1 MSQLRTN
8 SIVPVGGIPAGA
20 SGGGVV
26 QTVQSTLTSVISYN
40 SGGAQIPITASITP
54 RSSSNKILIIGQI
67 CCDIDS
73 SSRGFLS
80 LSKAGSKI
88 TAYQGDAAGSRTLA
102 VGNMENNDTGVA
114 QIYTL
119 CYLDSP
125 ATTSSTTY
133 GIVMERDGSTMYVNR
148 SSDDSNSGTRMRG
161 ATSLT
166 LLEISG

>member
-1 MSQLRTN
+1 
-8 SIVPVGGIPAGA
+8 
-20 SGGGVV
+20 
-26 QTVQSTLTSVISYN
+26 VI
-40 SGGAQIPITASITP
+40 
-54 RSSSNKILIIGQI
+54 
-67 CCDIDS
+67 IDS
-73 SSRGFLS
+73 AARGFLS
-80 LSKAGSKI
+80 LTKAGSKI

-102 VGNMENNDTGVA
+102 VGNMENGDTGVG

-133 GIVMERDGSTMYVNR
+133 GIGMERDGSTMYVNR
-148 SSDDSNSGTRMRG
+148 SADDSNAGGRMRG

>member
-1 MSQLRTN
+1 MSQVRTN
-8 SIVPVGGIPAGA
+8 SLVPIGGVPAGA

-26 QTVQSTLTSVISYN
+26 QCVQSILTSATSFN
-40 SGGAQIPITASITP
+40 SGTLQIPITASITP

-73 SSRGFLS
+73 NSRGFLS
-80 LSKAGSKI
+80 LTKAGSQI
-88 TAYQGDAAGSRTLA
+88 TAYRGDAAGNRLRA
-102 VGNMENNDTGVA
+102 VCNMENNDSGVGL
-114 QIYTL
+114 IYTL
-119 CYLDSP
+119 CFLDSP

-133 GIVMERDGSTMYVNR
+133 GIGMERDGNTMYVNR
-148 SSDDSNSGTRMRG
+148 SSDDSNVSNRMRG